1 MRYSYGF
8 STPQNTTNDM
18 SKETRF
24 VPPKMD
30 PMSRRF
36 MKSTAEIERLEKQ
49 SEAARHM
56 TRLALILDQTRSRT
70 QILYRLR
77 RKRCMKIVWQH
88 RGKDEDALLNDMLKW
103 LRKKVAKLDA
113 KAAENV
119 TEDASTEE

>member
-1 MRYSYGF
+1 
-8 STPQNTTNDM
+8 M

-49 SEAARHM
+49 SEVARHM
-56 TRLALILDQTRSRT
+56 TRLALILDQTRSLT

-77 RKRCMKIVWQH
+77 RKRCMKIVWQR